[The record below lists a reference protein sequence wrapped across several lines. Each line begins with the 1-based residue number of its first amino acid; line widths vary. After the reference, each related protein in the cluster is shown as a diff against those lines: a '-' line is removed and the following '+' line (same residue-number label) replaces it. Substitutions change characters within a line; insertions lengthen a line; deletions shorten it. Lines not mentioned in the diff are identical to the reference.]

1 MQELALNVPTVV
13 ILLVIL
19 GLAVLAVRRMTRR
32 GLCDCGDHCG
42 DGEQG
47 CAGCSRCSAAACDGA
62 EQPQAGQGDP
72 PCCQAA
78 QRMARAAV
86 AAAHNGS

>member
-1 MQELALNVPTVV
+1 MQELAFNAPTVV

-19 GLAVLAVRRMTRR
+19 GLAALAIRRMTRR

-42 DGEQG
+42 DGERG
-47 CAGCSRCSAAACDGA
+47 CAGCSHCAAAAHDGA
-62 EQPQAGQGDP
+62 EPSQDGQGDP

-78 QRMARAAV
+78 QRMTRAAL